1 MSLFFAI
8 LIGALGTILIER
20 QLRKANRAAIRVPVR
35 SENNRRY
42 RRFEN

>member
-35 SENNRRY
+35 SENNKRY
-42 RRFEN
+42 RHYEN